1 MLQSVEWGEFKLG
14 DLFEFVPSKYY
25 KLKNEEILSP
35 VGKIPLI
42 SNSSLN
48 NGVMGFS
55 EMQPLNK
62 GNSITCSDTTCGTDT
77 MFYQKDDFIG
87 YSHVK
92 HLIPNSIMLKKFNK
106 YVASFIIS
114 ACRTSV
120 SDKYNY
126 GFKYNSEAMNAT
138 IIRLPM
144 HNNNIDFEFMETFI
158 AELEAQR
165 ITELEAQRIA
175 ELQAYLTAAGL
186 KDYKL
191 TAEEE
196 EAYEKFN
203 DNEIIFNGICFKN
216 VFNKIVQ
223 GRRLKKED
231 QQPGEIPFV
240 MSGVTNNGVANY
252 ISNPIASFPKNSITV
267 DIFGNTFY
275 RDYNFGA
282 GDDTGVYWN
291 DETIYDKSAMLFFA
305 SAMSKATA
313 GKFSYGKKLRSSQS
327 LELKMM
333 LPIRNGDVDYAFM
346 QTFISAIQKLV
357 IKDVVAYSDR
367 KMAAT
372 KQVAG
377 M

>member
-1 MLQSVEWGEFKLG
+1 MLQSVEWGEYKLG
-14 DLFEFVPSKYY
+14 DLFEVKSNPQLDKSNFTFSEYGKYPY
-25 KLKNEEILSP
+25 FTRTIY
-35 VGKIPLI
+35 
-42 SNSSLN
+42 N
-48 NGVMGFS
+48 NGILGNVDYFDEEHKIQGECIAVGMLS
-55 EMQPLNK
+55 MQFFYMQKDFYAGQFTKRLIPKDFVLNPRRAQFINSLLNK
-62 GNSITCSDTTCGTDT
+62 YSELFKSVLVRDFENKFINSNI
-77 MFYQKDDFIG
+77 QLP
-87 YSHVK
+87 VK
-92 HLIPNSIMLKKFNK
+92 KGS
-106 YVASFIIS
+106 
-114 ACRTSV
+114 
-120 SDKYNY
+120 
-126 GFKYNSEAMNAT
+126 
-138 IIRLPM
+138 
-144 HNNNIDFEFMETFI
+144 IDFEFMETFI
-158 AELEAQR
+158 AD
-165 ITELEAQRIA
+165 LEAQRIA
-175 ELQAYLTAAGL
+175 ELEAYLTAAGL
-186 KDYKL
+186 KDYEL

-196 EAYEKFN
+196 EALKKFN
-203 DNEIIFNGICFKN
+203 DKEIIFNGICFKN

-252 ISNPIASFPKNSITV
+252 ISNPIVFFPKNSITV

-305 SAMSKATA
+305 SVMSKAIA

-333 LPIRNGDVDYAFM
+333 LPIRNGEIDYAFM

-367 KMAAT
+367 KMATT
-372 KQVAG
+372 KQAAG